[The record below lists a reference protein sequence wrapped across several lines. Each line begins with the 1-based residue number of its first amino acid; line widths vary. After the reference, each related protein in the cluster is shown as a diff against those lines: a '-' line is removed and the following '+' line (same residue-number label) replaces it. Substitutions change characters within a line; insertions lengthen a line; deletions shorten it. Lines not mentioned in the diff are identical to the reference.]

1 MSVSPRERFLAALAK
16 MLGENPQESGPLR
29 NALVCENWLL
39 SEILDSVFPS
49 TGELKLGGE
58 KLNRLLLN
66 CERQMVS
73 EHFYSYFFGS
83 VATLEDFEAAV
94 EQFRVKAMWLYGNFY
109 FALKKLG
116 TCEKH
121 EFEREIRKTEPRSS
135 ADFESREPFSDIESI
150 PKDDLGLLGYVSGKQ
165 KIADLE
171 ICVELL
177 SLLRDEPRRIG
188 EILGS
193 VGKEKQ
199 RKVSDILGGY
209 EIAFPSSGVGDLDA
223 GKLDEMLARIKS
235 LSDSLR
241 SRQQKAIEI
250 GLRNTHRYLTLPHL
264 DVYVA
269 TSMRT
274 QEDYEN
280 QHAFIRSVF
289 TNPAVKDLKLRYFDP
304 TVSYAD
310 DRITK
315 GLVEMLMLRR
325 ARVTIYTASKD
336 DTLGKDSELAATLAQ
351 GKAVVAY
358 VPPGLDRKA
367 ELLRVDHPLGLQIDI
382 KTGVAHGIIVVR
394 SPEQCAQMLRKVLLR
409 ELAFSIRHEK
419 GNFLLEETETHSVVR
434 VVSDDPY
441 LTHAFWTFFHHH
453 ETA

>member
-1 MSVSPRERFLAALAK
+1 MSVNPRERFLAALAK
-16 MLGENPQESGPLR
+16 MLGENPQASGPLQ

-39 SEILDSVFPS
+39 TEILDSVFTP
-49 TGELKLGGE
+49 TGEFKLDRE
-58 KLNRLLLN
+58 RLNRLLLN
-66 CERQMVS
+66 CKRQMVS
-73 EHFYSYFFGS
+73 EHFYSYFFS
-83 VATLEDFEAAV
+83 PIADLEDFEAGV
-94 EQFRVKAMWLYGNFY
+94 ERFRIKAMWLYGNFH
-109 FALKKLG
+109 FGLKKLG
-116 TCEKH
+116 TCDSH
-121 EFEREIRKTEPRSS
+121 ELGKEIRRTEPRPS
-135 ADFESREPFSDIESI
+135 ADFETREPFNDIESI
-150 PKDDLGLLGYVSGKQ
+150 PKEDLGLLGYVSGKQ

-171 ICVELL
+171 ICGELL
-177 SLLRDEPRRIG
+177 SLLGDAPAG
-188 EILGS
+188 MTEILGS
-193 VGKEKQ
+193 IGHEKQ
-199 RKVSDILGGY
+199 NKVSKILADY
-209 EIAFPSSGVGDLDA
+209 QLTFPPTGVGDLDA
-223 GKLDEMLARIKS
+223 QKVDEMLARIKS
-235 LSDSLR
+235 VTDSLR
-241 SRQQKAIEI
+241 SRQQKAMEV

-280 QHAFIRSVF
+280 QHAFIQLVF
-289 TNPAVKDLKLRYFDP
+289 TNPAVNELKLRYFDP
-304 TVSYAD
+304 TLSYAD

-325 ARVTIYTASKD
+325 ARVTIYTASRD

-351 GKAVVAY
+351 GKAVIAY
-358 VPPGLDRKA
+358 VPPGLDSKA

-394 SPEQCAQMLRKVLLR
+394 SPEHCAQMLRRVLLR
-409 ELAFSIRHEK
+409 ELTFSIRHEK

-441 LTHAFWTFFHHH
+441 LTHAFWTFFHDH

>member
-16 MLGENPQESGPLR
+16 MLGENPQESGPLQ
-29 NALVCENWLL
+29 NAVVCENWLL
-39 SEILDSVFPS
+39 SEILDAVFPS
-49 TGELKLGGE
+49 TGEFKLDRE

-73 EHFYSYFFGS
+73 EHFYSYLFPS
-83 VATLEDFEAAV
+83 VVTLEDFEAAV
-94 EQFRVKAMWLYGNFY
+94 ERFRVKAMWLYGNFH

-121 EFEREIRKTEPRSS
+121 EFDREIRKTEPRSS
-135 ADFESREPFSDIESI
+135 ADFEGREPFNDIESI

-177 SLLRDEPRRIG
+177 SLLHDEPTRIA

-199 RKVSDILGGY
+199 KKVSEILAGY
-209 EIAFPSSGVGDLDA
+209 EIPFPSSGVGNLDA
-223 GKLDEMLARIKS
+223 RKLDGILGRIKG
-235 LSDSLR
+235 LTDSLR

-280 QHAFIRSVF
+280 QHAFIQSVF

-304 TVSYAD
+304 TLSYAD

-351 GKAVVAY
+351 GKAVIAY

-382 KTGVAHGIIVVR
+382 RTGVAHGIIVVR
-394 SPEQCAQMLRKVLLR
+394 SPEHCAQMLRKVLLR

-419 GNFLLEETETHSVVR
+419 GNFLLEETETRSVVR

-441 LTHAFWTFFHHH
+441 LTHAFWTFFHH